1 MSTLI
6 DSVWKKI
13 GSKII
18 NYVKVVVLEK
28 HLEVVNEFFLER
40 LTIIIRRYSRT
51 LPLHVLDTESEDLKT
66 IAQLE
71 LIESIKA
78 WDPINNDEVWP
89 LAQMRMLGAMRDHI
103 RYLSKADPT
112 RVYEWVNDQAS
123 NYINSKTPVDHST
136 SFAMKDE
143 IKQAM
148 KQLEQR
154 EQFIIYAHVKLDLTF
169 KVIGERIDLSESQVS
184 RVYKK
189 AISKL
194 KKIINSNT

>member
-6 DSVWKKI
+6 DNVWKKI

-51 LPLHVLDTESEDLKT
+51 LPLHVLDTEGEDLKT

-169 KVIGERIDLSESQVS
+169 KVIGKRIDLSESQVS

>member
-169 KVIGERIDLSESQVS
+169 KVIGKQVDLSESQVS

>member
-1 MSTLI
+1 
-6 DSVWKKI
+6 
-13 GSKII
+13 
-18 NYVKVVVLEK
+18 
-28 HLEVVNEFFLER
+28 
-40 LTIIIRRYSRT
+40 
-51 LPLHVLDTESEDLKT
+51 
-66 IAQLE
+66 
-71 LIESIKA
+71 
-78 WDPINNDEVWP
+78 
-89 LAQMRMLGAMRDHI
+89 MRMLGAMRDHI

-148 KQLEQR
+148 KQLKQR

-169 KVIGERIDLSESQVS
+169 KVIGKRINLSESQVS

-189 AISKL
+189 AILKL
-194 KKIINSNT
+194 KKIIDSNT

>member
-169 KVIGERIDLSESQVS
+169 KVIGKRIDLSESQVS

-194 KKIINSNT
+194 KKIINSNI

>member
-169 KVIGERIDLSESQVS
+169 KVIGKRIDLSESQVS

-194 KKIINSNT
+194 KK

>member
-6 DSVWKKI
+6 DNVWKKI

-169 KVIGERIDLSESQVS
+169 KVIGKRIDLSESQVS

-194 KKIINSNT
+194 KKIINSNI

>member
-40 LTIIIRRYSRT
+40 LTIIIRRHSRT

-169 KVIGERIDLSESQVS
+169 KVIGKQVDLSESQVS

-194 KKIINSNT
+194 KKIINSNI

>member
-169 KVIGERIDLSESQVS
+169 KVIGKRIDLSESQVS